1 MTTKNNGQEEKIT
14 ALYCRL
20 SQDDG
25 MDGESNS
32 IANQREILLDY
43 AHKKGYLN
51 TQVFAGDGYS
61 GTSFDRPDFL
71 RMERLIEEG
80 KVPIA
85 CITKYKTGETS
96 EESLKLP
103 SPFCKKFSDLCI
115 ADGNKTNEGV

>member
-20 SQDDG
+20 SLDDG

-51 TQVFAGDGYS
+51 TQVFADDGYS

-71 RMERLIEEG
+71 RMERMIEE
-80 KVPIA
+80 
-85 CITKYKTGETS
+85 
-96 EESLKLP
+96 
-103 SPFCKKFSDLCI
+103 
-115 ADGNKTNEGV
+115 

>member
-43 AHKKGYLN
+43 AHKKD
-51 TQVFAGDGYS
+51 T
-61 GTSFDRPDFL
+61 
-71 RMERLIEEG
+71 
-80 KVPIA
+80 
-85 CITKYKTGETS
+85 
-96 EESLKLP
+96 
-103 SPFCKKFSDLCI
+103 
-115 ADGNKTNEGV
+115 